1 MDTILP
7 NLSDDD
13 TVIFL
18 YSENGKEYLEPNLII
33 VVLALLHGISAHDAE
48 MPSQMT

>member
-7 NLSDDD
+7 NLSDND

-18 YSENGKEYLEPNLII
+18 YSENGKQYLKLNLIT
-33 VVLALLHGISAHDAE
+33 VVLALRHSVTLYDAK
-48 MPSQMT
+48 MSL

>member
-18 YSENGKEYLEPNLII
+18 YSENGKQYLNLDVII
-33 VVLALLHGISAHDAE
+33 VVLALSQSVSERDAE
-48 MPSQMT
+48 MSL